1 MKILMYHYVRESM
14 PHLPFF
20 RYLSFDNF
28 KKQLD
33 YFEKNFGLVSFEEF
47 CRLKTEPKFIN
58 VLKNKILL
66 TFDDGLKE
74 HFTLVYP
81 ELLKRGALGIFFMPS
96 LVLEQEKAL
105 CVHKIHYLLG
115 RYGGGG
121 GELLDLALEL
131 IEPSM
136 CENENAYLF
145 EDYYDLL
152 DDEESVKQFKLLLN
166 YNLKEEFKEEIISAL
181 LAKCKLSEAE
191 IYENYYLNREE
202 LKIMS
207 ENQMLIGSHAHSH
220 INFLNLN
227 AKQEADEVKK
237 SFEILSFL
245 EPKIRTFCYPYGEFT
260 KDSKKILQNLG
271 VDFAFVSLDEY
282 KKDIDEED
290 LRLNPLTLS
299 RYDCNEFPFGK
310 ASKG

>member
-1 MKILMYHYVRESM
+1 MKILMYHYVRESV

-47 CRLKTEPKFIN
+47 CRLKIEPKFIN

-66 TFDDGLKE
+66 SFDDGLKE
-74 HFTLVYP
+74 HFSLVFP
-81 ELLKRGALGIFFMPS
+81 ELLKRKALGIFFMPTA
-96 LVLEQEKAL
+96 VLEEEKAL
-105 CVHKIHYLLG
+105 SVHKIHYLLG
-115 RYGGGG
+115 HGGGG
-121 GELLDLALEL
+121 GELLNLALEL

-136 CENENAYLF
+136 CEGENAYLF

-152 DDEESVKQFKLLLN
+152 DDDVSVKQFKLLLN
-166 YNLKEEFKEEIISAL
+166 YNLKEEFKEEVLSAL
-181 LAKCKLSEAE
+181 IKKCGLSEAQ

-227 AKQEADEVKK
+227 AKQEADEVRK

-245 EPKIRTFCYPYGEFT
+245 DPTIRTFCYPYGEF
-260 KDSKKILQNLG
+260 SRNSRAILQNLG

-290 LRLNPLTLS
+290 LKKNPFTLS
-299 RYDCNEFPFGK
+299 RYDCNAFKFGK
-310 ASKG
+310 ASMG

>member
-33 YFEKNFGLVSFEEF
+33 YFEKNFGLVSFGEF

-121 GELLDLALEL
+121 ANSL
-131 IEPSM
+131 I
-136 CENENAYLF
+136 
-145 EDYYDLL
+145 
-152 DDEESVKQFKLLLN
+152 
-166 YNLKEEFKEEIISAL
+166 
-181 LAKCKLSEAE
+181 
-191 IYENYYLNREE
+191 
-202 LKIMS
+202 
-207 ENQMLIGSHAHSH
+207 
-220 INFLNLN
+220 
-227 AKQEADEVKK
+227 
-237 SFEILSFL
+237 
-245 EPKIRTFCYPYGEFT
+245 
-260 KDSKKILQNLG
+260 
-271 VDFAFVSLDEY
+271 
-282 KKDIDEED
+282 
-290 LRLNPLTLS
+290 
-299 RYDCNEFPFGK
+299 
-310 ASKG
+310 

>member
-1 MKILMYHYVRESM
+1 MKILMYHYVRESV

-47 CRLKTEPKFIN
+47 CRLKTEPEFIN

-66 TFDDGLKE
+66 SFDDGLKE
-74 HFTLVYP
+74 HFSLVFP
-81 ELLKRGALGIFFMPS
+81 ELLKRKALGIFFMPTA
-96 LVLEQEKAL
+96 VLKEEKAL

-115 RYGGGG
+115 HGGGG
-121 GELLDLALEL
+121 GKLLDLALEL

-136 CENENAYLF
+136 CEGENAYLF

-152 DDEESVKQFKLLLN
+152 DDEESVKNFKLLLN
-166 YNLKEEFKEEIISAL
+166 YNLKEEFKEEVLSAL
-181 LAKCKLSEAE
+181 IKKCGLSEAQ
-191 IYENYYLNREE
+191 IYENYYLNHEE

-207 ENQMLIGSHAHSH
+207 ENQMLIGSHAHAH

-227 AKQEADEVKK
+227 AKEEAKEVQK

-245 EPKIRTFCYPYGEFT
+245 DPTIRTFCYPYGEF
-260 KDSKKILQNLG
+260 SRNSRAILQNLG

-299 RYDCNEFPFGK
+299 RYDCNAFKFGK
-310 ASKG
+310 ASMG

>member
-1 MKILMYHYVRESM
+1 MKILMYHYVRESV

-47 CRLKTEPKFIN
+47 CRLKTEPEFIN

-66 TFDDGLKE
+66 SFDDGLKE

-81 ELLKRGALGIFFMPS
+81 ELLKRGTLGIFFMPTA
-96 LVLEQEKAL
+96 VLKEEKAL
-105 CVHKIHYLLG
+105 YVHKIHYLLG
-115 RYGGGG
+115 HGGGG
-121 GELLDLALEL
+121 GKLLDLALEL

-136 CENENAYLF
+136 CEGENAYLF

-152 DDEESVKQFKLLLN
+152 DDDVSVKQFKLLLN
-166 YNLKEEFKEEIISAL
+166 YNLKEEFKEEVLSAL
-181 LAKCKLSEAE
+181 LAKCKLSEAQ

-227 AKQEADEVKK
+227 AKQEADEVRK

-245 EPKIRTFCYPYGEFT
+245 DPTIRTFCYPYGEF
-260 KDSKKILQNLG
+260 SRNSRAILQNLG

-290 LRLNPLTLS
+290 LKKNPFTLS
-299 RYDCNEFPFGK
+299 RYDCNAFKFGK
-310 ASKG
+310 ASMG

>member
-1 MKILMYHYVRESM
+1 MV
-14 PHLPFF
+14 
-20 RYLSFDNF
+20 D
-28 KKQLD
+28 
-33 YFEKNFGLVSFEEF
+33 
-47 CRLKTEPKFIN
+47 T
-58 VLKNKILL
+58 
-66 TFDDGLKE
+66 
-74 HFTLVYP
+74 
-81 ELLKRGALGIFFMPS
+81 
-96 LVLEQEKAL
+96 
-105 CVHKIHYLLG
+105 
-115 RYGGGG
+115 GGG

>member
-1 MKILMYHYVRESM
+1 MYHYVRESM

>member
-1 MKILMYHYVRESM
+1 MKILMYHYVRESV

-47 CRLKTEPKFIN
+47 CRLKTEPEFIN

-66 TFDDGLKE
+66 SFDDGLKE
-74 HFTLVYP
+74 HFSLVFP
-81 ELLKRGALGIFFMPS
+81 ELLKRKALGIFFMPTA
-96 LVLEQEKAL
+96 VLKEEKAL

-115 RYGGGG
+115 HGGGG
-121 GELLDLALEL
+121 GKLLDLALEL

-136 CENENAYLF
+136 CEGENAYLF

-152 DDEESVKQFKLLLN
+152 DDEESVKNFKLLLN
-166 YNLKEEFKEEIISAL
+166 YNLKEEFKEEVLSAL
-181 LAKCKLSEAE
+181 IKKCGLSEAQ
-191 IYENYYLNREE
+191 IYENYYLNHEE

-207 ENQMLIGSHAHSH
+207 ENQMLIGSHAHAH

-227 AKQEADEVKK
+227 AKEETKEVQK

-245 EPKIRTFCYPYGEFT
+245 DPTIRTFCYPYGEF
-260 KDSKKILQNLG
+260 SRNSRAILQNLG

-290 LRLNPLTLS
+290 LKKNPFTLS
-299 RYDCNEFPFGK
+299 RYDCNAFKFGK
-310 ASKG
+310 ASMG

>member
-1 MKILMYHYVRESM
+1 MYHYVRESV

-66 TFDDGLKE
+66 SFDDGLKE
-74 HFTLVYP
+74 HFSLVFP
-81 ELLKRGALGIFFMPS
+81 ELLKRKALGIFFMPTA
-96 LVLEQEKAL
+96 VLEEEKAL
-105 CVHKIHYLLG
+105 SVHKIHYLLG
-115 RYGGGG
+115 HGGGG
-121 GELLDLALEL
+121 GKLLDLALEL

-136 CENENAYLF
+136 CEGENAYLF

-152 DDEESVKQFKLLLN
+152 DDEESVKNFKLLLN
-166 YNLKEEFKEEIISAL
+166 YNLKEEFKEEVLSAL
-181 LAKCKLSEAE
+181 IKKCGLSEAQ

-227 AKQEADEVKK
+227 AKEEAKEVQK

-245 EPKIRTFCYPYGEFT
+245 DPTIRTFCYPYGEF
-260 KDSKKILQNLG
+260 SRNSRAILQNLG

-290 LRLNPLTLS
+290 LKKNPFTLS
-299 RYDCNEFPFGK
+299 RYDCNAFKFGK
-310 ASKG
+310 ASMG

>member
-47 CRLKTEPKFIN
+47 CRLKAEPKFIN

-121 GELLDLALEL
+121 ELLDLALEL

-166 YNLKEEFKEEIISAL
+166 YNLKEEFKEEVLSAL
-181 LAKCKLSEAE
+181 VAKCGLSEAQ

>member
-1 MKILMYHYVRESM
+1 MCIKFTIC
-14 PHLPFF
+14 
-20 RYLSFDNF
+20 
-28 KKQLD
+28 
-33 YFEKNFGLVSFEEF
+33 LVD
-47 CRLKTEPKFIN
+47 T
-58 VLKNKILL
+58 
-66 TFDDGLKE
+66 
-74 HFTLVYP
+74 
-81 ELLKRGALGIFFMPS
+81 
-96 LVLEQEKAL
+96 
-105 CVHKIHYLLG
+105 
-115 RYGGGG
+115 GGGG
-121 GELLDLALEL
+121 GKLLDLALEL

-136 CENENAYLF
+136 CEDENAYLF

-152 DDEESVKQFKLLLN
+152 DDDVSVKQFKLLLN
-166 YNLKEEFKEEIISAL
+166 YNLKEEFKEEVLSAL

-227 AKQEADEVKK
+227 AKQEADEVRK

-245 EPKIRTFCYPYGEFT
+245 NPTIRTFCYPYGEF
-260 KDSKKILQNLG
+260 SRNSRAILQNLG

-290 LRLNPLTLS
+290 LKKNPFTLS
-299 RYDCNEFPFGK
+299 RYDCNAFIFGK
-310 ASKG
+310 ASMG

>member
-1 MKILMYHYVRESM
+1 MV
-14 PHLPFF
+14 
-20 RYLSFDNF
+20 D
-28 KKQLD
+28 
-33 YFEKNFGLVSFEEF
+33 
-47 CRLKTEPKFIN
+47 T
-58 VLKNKILL
+58 
-66 TFDDGLKE
+66 
-74 HFTLVYP
+74 
-81 ELLKRGALGIFFMPS
+81 
-96 LVLEQEKAL
+96 
-105 CVHKIHYLLG
+105 
-115 RYGGGG
+115 GGGG

-166 YNLKEEFKEEIISAL
+166 YNLKEEFKEEVLSAL
-181 LAKCKLSEAE
+181 VAKCGLSEAQ

-227 AKQEADEVKK
+227 AKQEADEVRK

-245 EPKIRTFCYPYGEFT
+245 DPTIRTFCYPYGEF
-260 KDSKKILQNLG
+260 SRNSRAILQNLG

-290 LRLNPLTLS
+290 LKKNPFTLS
-299 RYDCNEFPFGK
+299 RYDCNAFKFGK
-310 ASKG
+310 ASMG

>member
-1 MKILMYHYVRESM
+1 MKILMYHYVRESV

-47 CRLKTEPKFIN
+47 CRLKTEPEFIN

-66 TFDDGLKE
+66 SFDDGLKE

-81 ELLKRGALGIFFMPS
+81 ELLKRGALGIFFMPTA
-96 LVLEQEKAL
+96 VLKEEKAL
-105 CVHKIHYLLG
+105 YVHKIHYLLG
-115 RYGGGG
+115 HGGGG
-121 GELLDLALEL
+121 GKLLDLALEL

-136 CENENAYLF
+136 CEGENAYLF

-152 DDEESVKQFKLLLN
+152 DDDVSVKQFKLLLN
-166 YNLKEEFKEEIISAL
+166 YNLKEEFKEEVLSAL
-181 LAKCKLSEAE
+181 LAKCNLSEAQ

-227 AKQEADEVKK
+227 AKQEADEVRK

-245 EPKIRTFCYPYGEFT
+245 DPTIRTFCYPYGEF
-260 KDSKKILQNLG
+260 SRNSRAILQNLG

-290 LRLNPLTLS
+290 LKKNPFTLS
-299 RYDCNEFPFGK
+299 RYDCNAFKFGK
-310 ASKG
+310 ASMG

>member
-33 YFEKNFGLVSFEEF
+33 YFEKNFGLVSFGEF

-115 RYGGGG
+115 RYGGG

>member
-33 YFEKNFGLVSFEEF
+33 YFEKNFGLVSFGEF

-58 VLKNKILL
+58 MLKNKILL

-115 RYGGGG
+115 RYGGG

>member
-1 MKILMYHYVRESM
+1 MKESVKN
-14 PHLPFF
+14 LPFF
-20 RYLSFDNF
+20 RYLSLVNF

-115 RYGGGG
+115 RYGGG

>member
-58 VLKNKILL
+58 MLKNKILL

-105 CVHKIHYLLG
+105 CMHKIHYLLG
-115 RYGGGG
+115 RYGGG

>member
-1 MKILMYHYVRESM
+1 MKILMYHYVRESV

-47 CRLKTEPKFIN
+47 CRLKTEPEFIN

-66 TFDDGLKE
+66 SFDDGLKE
-74 HFTLVYP
+74 HFSLVFP
-81 ELLKRGALGIFFMPS
+81 ELLKRKALGIFFMPTA
-96 LVLEQEKAL
+96 VLKEEKAL

-115 RYGGGG
+115 HGGGG
-121 GELLDLALEL
+121 GKLLDLALEL

-136 CENENAYLF
+136 CEGENAYLF

-152 DDEESVKQFKLLLN
+152 DDEESVKNFKLLLN
-166 YNLKEEFKEEIISAL
+166 YNLKEEFKEEVLSAL
-181 LAKCKLSEAE
+181 IKKCGLSEAQ
-191 IYENYYLNREE
+191 IYENYYLNHEE

-207 ENQMLIGSHAHSH
+207 ENQMLIGSHAHAH

-227 AKQEADEVKK
+227 AKEEAKEVQK

-245 EPKIRTFCYPYGEFT
+245 DPTIRTFCYPYGEF
-260 KDSKKILQNLG
+260 SRNSRAILQNLG

-290 LRLNPLTLS
+290 LKKNPFTLS
-299 RYDCNEFPFGK
+299 RYDCNAFKFGK
-310 ASKG
+310 ASMG

>member
-1 MKILMYHYVRESM
+1 MYHYVRESV

-47 CRLKTEPKFIN
+47 CRLKTEPEFIN

-66 TFDDGLKE
+66 SFDDGLKE
-74 HFTLVYP
+74 HFSLVFP
-81 ELLKRGALGIFFMPS
+81 ELLKRKALGIFFMPTA
-96 LVLEQEKAL
+96 VLKEEKAL

-115 RYGGGG
+115 HGGGG
-121 GELLDLALEL
+121 GKLLDLALEL

-136 CENENAYLF
+136 CEGENAYLF

-152 DDEESVKQFKLLLN
+152 DDEESVKNFKLLLN
-166 YNLKEEFKEEIISAL
+166 YNLKEEFKEEVLSAL
-181 LAKCKLSEAE
+181 IKKCGLSEAQ
-191 IYENYYLNREE
+191 IYENYYLNHEE

-207 ENQMLIGSHAHSH
+207 ENQMLIGSHAHAH

-227 AKQEADEVKK
+227 AKEEAKEVQK

-245 EPKIRTFCYPYGEFT
+245 DPTIRTFCYPYGEF
-260 KDSKKILQNLG
+260 SRNSRAILQNLG

-299 RYDCNEFPFGK
+299 RYDCNAFKFGK
-310 ASKG
+310 ASMG

>member
-1 MKILMYHYVRESM
+1 MYHYVRESM

-58 VLKNKILL
+58 MLKNKILL

-105 CVHKIHYLLG
+105 CMHKIHYLLG
-115 RYGGGG
+115 RYGGG

>member
-1 MKILMYHYVRESM
+1 MKILMYHYVRESV

-121 GELLDLALEL
+121 KLLDLALEL
-131 IEPSM
+131 IEPDM
-136 CENENAYLF
+136 CEDENAYLF

-152 DDEESVKQFKLLLN
+152 DDDVSVKQFKLLLN
-166 YNLKEEFKEEIISAL
+166 YNLKEEFKEEVLSAL

-202 LKIMS
+202 LEIMS

-227 AKQEADEVKK
+227 AKQEADEVRK

-245 EPKIRTFCYPYGEFT
+245 NPTIRTFCYPYGEF
-260 KDSKKILQNLG
+260 SRNSRAILQNLE

-290 LRLNPLTLS
+290 LKKNPFTLS
-299 RYDCNEFPFGK
+299 RYDCNAFIFGK
-310 ASKG
+310 ASMG

>member
-1 MKILMYHYVRESM
+1 MYHYVRESV

-47 CRLKTEPKFIN
+47 CRLKTEPEFIN

-66 TFDDGLKE
+66 SFDDGLKE

-81 ELLKRGALGIFFMPS
+81 ELLKRGALGIFFMPTA
-96 LVLEQEKAL
+96 VLKEEKAL

-115 RYGGGG
+115 HGGGG
-121 GELLDLALEL
+121 GKLLDLALEL
-131 IEPSM
+131 IEHSM
-136 CENENAYLF
+136 CEGENAYLF

-152 DDEESVKQFKLLLN
+152 DDDVSVKRFKLLLN
-166 YNLKEEFKEEIISAL
+166 YNLKEEFKEEILSAL
-181 LAKCKLSEAE
+181 VAKCGLSEAQ

-227 AKQEADEVKK
+227 AKQEADEVRK

-245 EPKIRTFCYPYGEFT
+245 DPTIRTFCYPYGEF
-260 KDSKKILQNLG
+260 SRNSRAILQNLG

-290 LRLNPLTLS
+290 LKKNPFTLS
-299 RYDCNEFPFGK
+299 RYDCNAFKFGK
-310 ASKG
+310 ASMG

>member
-1 MKILMYHYVRESM
+1 MKILMYHYVRESV

-121 GELLDLALEL
+121 GQT
-131 IEPSM
+131 P
-136 CENENAYLF
+136 
-145 EDYYDLL
+145 
-152 DDEESVKQFKLLLN
+152 
-166 YNLKEEFKEEIISAL
+166 
-181 LAKCKLSEAE
+181 
-191 IYENYYLNREE
+191 
-202 LKIMS
+202 
-207 ENQMLIGSHAHSH
+207 
-220 INFLNLN
+220 
-227 AKQEADEVKK
+227 
-237 SFEILSFL
+237 
-245 EPKIRTFCYPYGEFT
+245 
-260 KDSKKILQNLG
+260 
-271 VDFAFVSLDEY
+271 
-282 KKDIDEED
+282 
-290 LRLNPLTLS
+290 
-299 RYDCNEFPFGK
+299 
-310 ASKG
+310 

>member
-1 MKILMYHYVRESM
+1 MKILMYHYVRESV

-47 CRLKTEPKFIN
+47 CRLKTEPEFIN

-66 TFDDGLKE
+66 SFDDGLKE

-81 ELLKRGALGIFFMPS
+81 ELLKRGALGIFFMPTA
-96 LVLEQEKAL
+96 VLKEEKAL
-105 CVHKIHYLLG
+105 YVHKIHYLLG
-115 RYGGGG
+115 HGGGG
-121 GELLDLALEL
+121 GGKLLDLALKL
-131 IEPSM
+131 VEPHM
-136 CENENAYLF
+136 CESENAYLF

-152 DDEESVKQFKLLLN
+152 DDDVSVKQFKLLLN
-166 YNLKEEFKEEIISAL
+166 YNLKEEFKEEVLSAL
-181 LAKCKLSEAE
+181 LAKCNLSEAQ

-207 ENQMLIGSHAHSH
+207 ENQMLIGSHAHAH

-227 AKQEADEVKK
+227 AKQEADEVRK

-245 EPKIRTFCYPYGEFT
+245 DPTIRTFCYPYGEF
-260 KDSKKILQNLG
+260 SRNSRAILQNLG

-290 LRLNPLTLS
+290 LKKNPFTLS
-299 RYDCNEFPFGK
+299 RYDCNAFKFGK
-310 ASKG
+310 ASMG

>member
-1 MKILMYHYVRESM
+1 MKILMYHYVRESV

-66 TFDDGLKE
+66 SFDDGLKE
-74 HFTLVYP
+74 HFSLVFP
-81 ELLKRGALGIFFMPS
+81 ELLKRKALGIFFMPTA
-96 LVLEQEKAL
+96 VLEEEKAL
-105 CVHKIHYLLG
+105 SVHKIHYLLG
-115 RYGGGG
+115 HGGGG
-121 GELLDLALEL
+121 GKLLDLALEL

-136 CENENAYLF
+136 CEGENAYLF

-152 DDEESVKQFKLLLN
+152 DDEESVKNFKLLLN
-166 YNLKEEFKEEIISAL
+166 YNLKEEFKEEILSAL
-181 LAKCKLSEAE
+181 IKKCGLSEAQ

-227 AKQEADEVKK
+227 AKEEAKEVQK

-245 EPKIRTFCYPYGEFT
+245 DPTIRTFCYPYGEF
-260 KDSKKILQNLG
+260 SRNSRAILQNLG

-290 LRLNPLTLS
+290 LKKNPFTLS
-299 RYDCNEFPFGK
+299 RYDCNAFKFGK
-310 ASKG
+310 ASMG

>member
-1 MKILMYHYVRESM
+1 MKILMYHYVRESV

-47 CRLKTEPKFIN
+47 CRLKTEPEFIN

-66 TFDDGLKE
+66 SFDDGLKE

-81 ELLKRGALGIFFMPS
+81 ELLKREALGIFFMPTA
-96 LVLEQEKAL
+96 VLKEEKAL

-115 RYGGGG
+115 HGGGG
-121 GELLDLALEL
+121 GKLLDLALEL

-136 CENENAYLF
+136 CEGENAYLF

-152 DDEESVKQFKLLLN
+152 DDEESVKNFKLLLN
-166 YNLKEEFKEEIISAL
+166 YNLKEEFKEEVLSAL
-181 LAKCKLSEAE
+181 LAKCNLSEAQ

-207 ENQMLIGSHAHSH
+207 ENQMLIGSHAHAH

-227 AKQEADEVKK
+227 AKQEADEVRK

-245 EPKIRTFCYPYGEFT
+245 DPTIRTFCYPYGEF
-260 KDSKKILQNLG
+260 SRNSRAILQNLG

-282 KKDIDEED
+282 KKNIDEED
-290 LRLNPLTLS
+290 LKKNPFTLS
-299 RYDCNEFPFGK
+299 RYDCNAFKFGK
-310 ASKG
+310 ASMG